1 MPQATATATAC
12 SIVFTDVPVGS
23 TFYPYI
29 ECLACKGIL
38 TGYQD
43 GTFKPSSDITRG
55 QAAKI
60 LANSVGYDDIIP
72 TTQQTFQDV
81 PAGSTFWVY
90 VERAVL
96 HGAFSGYPCGGPGE
110 PCPGTYFRPNNSI
123 SRGQLAKVDAILA
136 GYADSIPSTRQTFS
150 DVAPNSTFWVYI
162 ERVALHGIVNGY
174 ADGTFRPANN
184 ITRGQAA
191 KVASLTFFPECTP

>member
-1 MPQATATATAC
+1 MIT
-12 SIVFTDVPVGS
+12 FTDVPVGS

-29 ECLACKGIL
+29 QCLACKGIL

-72 TTQQTFQDV
+72 PTQQTFQDV
-81 PAGSTFWVY
+81 PVGSTFWVY
-90 VERAVL
+90 VERTVL

-123 SRGQLAKVDAILA
+123 TRGQLAKVDAILA

-150 DVAPNSTFWVYI
+150 DVAPDSTFWVYI

-174 ADGTFRPANN
+174 ADGTFRPGNN

-191 KVASLTFFPECTP
+191 KVASLTFFPECAP

>member
-1 MPQATATATAC
+1 MIT
-12 SIVFTDVPVGS
+12 FTDVPVGS

-43 GTFKPSSDITRG
+43 GTFRPASDITRG
-55 QAAKI
+55 QGAKI
-60 LANSVGYDDIIP
+60 LANSVGYDEVIP

-81 PAGSTFWVY
+81 PVGSTFWVY

-96 HGAFSGYPCGGPGE
+96 HGAFSGYACGGPSE
-110 PCPGTYFRPNNSI
+110 PCPGTYFRPDNSI
-123 SRGQLAKVDAILA
+123 TRGQLAKVDAILA
-136 GYADSIPSTRQTFS
+136 GYADSIPSTQQTFS
-150 DVAPNSTFWVYI
+150 DVAPDSTFWVYI

-174 ADGTFRPANN
+174 ADGTFRPGNN
-184 ITRGQAA
+184 ITRGHAA
-191 KVASLTFFPECTP
+191 KVASLTFFPECAP

>member
-1 MPQATATATAC
+1 
-12 SIVFTDVPVGS
+12 VGS

-43 GTFKPSSDITRG
+43 GTFRPASDITRG

-60 LANSVGYDDIIP
+60 LANSVGYDEVIP
-72 TTQQTFQDV
+72 TTQQTFEDV
-81 PAGSTFWVY
+81 PVGSTFWVY

-96 HGAFSGYPCGGPGE
+96 HGAFSGYVCGRPGE
-110 PCPGTYFRPNNSI
+110 PCPGTYFRPDNSI
-123 SRGQLAKVDAILA
+123 TRGQLAKVDAISA
-136 GYADSIPSTRQTFS
+136 EYAESIPSTQQTFS
-150 DVAPNSTFWVYI
+150 DVAPDSTFWVYI

-174 ADGTFRPANN
+174 ADGTFRPGNN

-191 KVASLTFFPECTP
+191 KVASLTFFPECAP